1 MNDNISDYF
10 NSLNDNGFFSLKQF
24 FSPDQLSIF
33 EDATLALLLQQGK
46 KIGEYRRRILE
57 IEGDG
62 SSNFE
67 KFQLIYELMEAEDKE
82 ALYQVQKLLT
92 SSVDARSI
100 FNSEFMEL
108 MAGVLG
114 TTPKNLLVDGP
125 ALFVNRPRTERLLY
139 KWHSE
144 QHYYPKRRRFLNVW
158 IPLFENKSKL
168 NGTMSFKE
176 KSHLKDFPF
185 ADYQGYNK
193 DSKDKSNFFIQYEI
207 PENFLS
213 QYNEHLCVD
222 SPGDLYVFH
231 KNLVHRPNANNSDKY
246 SVAIVARVWDPC
258 DDLTLSGTMHATPY
272 GGNIGRPDLL
282 VDPRI

>member
-1 MNDNISDYF
+1 MNDIISGCSKTLNNIGY
-10 NSLNDNGFFSLKQF
+10 FSLPQF
-24 FSPDQLSIF
+24 FSAEQLSIF
-33 EDATLALLLQQGK
+33 EEATLALLIQQGK
-46 KIGEYRRRILE
+46 KIGEYRERILK
-57 IEGDG
+57 IESDV

-100 FNSEFMEL
+100 FHREFMEL

-114 TTPKNLLVDGP
+114 STTKNLLVDGP
-125 ALFVNRPRTERLLY
+125 AIFVNRPQTERLLY

-158 IPLFENKSKL
+158 IPLFENKL
-168 NGTMSFKE
+168 EINGTMSFKE

-193 DSKDKSNFFIQYEI
+193 DSKDKSNYFIQYEI
-207 PENFLS
+207 PANFLDE
-213 QYNEHLCVD
+213 YNERFCVA

-231 KNLVHRPNANNSDKY
+231 KNLVHRSNANNTDRY
-246 SVAIVARVWDPC
+246 SVAIVARVWDPS

-282 VDPRI
+282 VDPSI